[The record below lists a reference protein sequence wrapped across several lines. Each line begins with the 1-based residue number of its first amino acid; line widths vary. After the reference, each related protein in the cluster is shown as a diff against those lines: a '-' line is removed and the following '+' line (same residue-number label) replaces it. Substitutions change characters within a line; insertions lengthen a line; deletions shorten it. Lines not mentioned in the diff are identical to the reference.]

1 MVASESGD
9 VLIISKTA
17 VVIGPIEVVG
27 IKQTNK
33 ASDAYPPPESYVCAM
48 SHPLSNNVVFAYR
61 FVCISFIFDLF
72 VTLYTKM

>member
-1 MVASESGD
+1 MWCWRMVAGDRGD

-48 SHPLSNNVVFAYR
+48 SYPLSNNVVFACR
-61 FVCISFIFDLF
+61 FVCINFIF
-72 VTLYTKM
+72 

>member
-1 MVASESGD
+1 MVAGERGD

-33 ASDAYPPPESYVCAM
+33 ASDAYPPSRVLRMC
-48 SHPLSNNVVFAYR
+48 NVT
-61 FVCISFIFDLF
+61 S
-72 VTLYTKM
+72 TEQ